1 MENQIVGNQI
11 IGISVDE
18 LQRIMKGVVR
28 SEIESL
34 LQNPVTGAGISE
46 ELWDRKQ
53 AAEFLGISE
62 QTLVKLV
69 LEEKIVAQK
78 SGRKYHFLKSSVM
91 NFLRCKN

>member
-1 MENQIVGNQI
+1 MDNQI
-11 IGISVDE
+11 IGISIDE
-18 LQRIMKGVVR
+18 LQRIMQGVVR

-34 LQNPVTGAGISE
+34 LQTPVTGAGITE